1 MGTLC
6 PESQIS
12 RMAAALDEHIRL
24 LGEADP
30 FTFMAAGT
38 HRGASPP
45 SSTPAWSRGP
55 TTSTPQE
62 PTYRPTATFPVEVWR
77 QAWSDT
83 PAECLNREIRR
94 TDSVGIFPN
103 REAII
108 CLVDAQSRLAEK
120 MGQAAAL
127 RFDNRQQA

>member
-1 MGTLC
+1 
-6 PESQIS
+6 
-12 RMAAALDEHIRL
+12 MAAALDEHIRL
-24 LGEADP
+24 LGEAGL
-30 FTFMAAGT
+30 FTFVAAGT

-45 SSTPAWSRGP
+45 SPTPAWSREP

-83 PAECLNREIRR
+83 PAECFNKEIRRR

-108 CLVDAQSRLAEK
+108 RLVDAQSRLAEE

>member
-1 MGTLC
+1 
-6 PESQIS
+6 
-12 RMAAALDEHIRL
+12 MAAALDEHIRL
-24 LGEADP
+24 LGEAGL
-30 FTFMAAGT
+30 FTFVAAGT

-45 SSTPAWSRGP
+45 SPTPAWSR
-55 TTSTPQE
+55 E
-62 PTYRPTATFPVEVWR
+62 PTATFPVEVWR

-83 PAECLNREIRR
+83 PAECFNKEIRRR

-108 CLVDAQSRLAEK
+108 RLVDAQSRLAEE